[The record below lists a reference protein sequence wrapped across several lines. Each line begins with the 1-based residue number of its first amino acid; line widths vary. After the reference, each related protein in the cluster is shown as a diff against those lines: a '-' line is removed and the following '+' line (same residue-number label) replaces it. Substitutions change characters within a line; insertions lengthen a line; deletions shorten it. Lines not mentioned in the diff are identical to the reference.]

1 MSFCRK
7 DEGPMRRLLL
17 VACAALVLF
26 APATATAGPIY
37 IDTVVSV
44 SAGAG
49 AGVECSDPF
58 GIYTGACGAGVF
70 DRLAVTA
77 LDGVSYALGGAV
89 APHGSIVVGF
99 SAYDVVDGTGA
110 DLAVYDSFG
119 LREGFTL
126 EASLD
131 GTAFMLVG
139 SFGAGGFPACSP
151 TCVTLVD
158 LAGTVPAARFLRITA
173 LAGGSV
179 FLYPEALDIDTVEA
193 LNYTAAV
200 PDPGSSLTLLGLGLV
215 GLGVWRRR

>member
-1 MSFCRK
+1 
-7 DEGPMRRLLL
+7 MRGLLL

-26 APATATAGPIY
+26 APATATAGPIN

-49 AGVECSDPF
+49 AGVECFDPF

-70 DRLAVTA
+70 DPLAVTA
-77 LDGVSYALGGAV
+77 LDGVSYALGGASGIN
-89 APHGSIVVGF
+89 GSIIVGF
-99 SAYDVVDGTGA
+99 SAYDVVDGSGA

-131 GTAFMLVG
+131 GTAFILVG
-139 SFGAGGFPACSP
+139 SFGAGGFPPCSP

-158 LAGTVPAARFLRITA
+158 LAGAVPAARFLRITA
-173 LAGGSV
+173 LTGGSV
-179 FLYPEALDIDTVEA
+179 LNYPEALDIDTVEA
-193 LNYTAAV
+193 LNYRAGV
-200 PDPGSSLTLLGLGLV
+200 PDPGSSLLLLGIGLAGLRVGRKRLG
-215 GLGVWRRR
+215 